1 MTKTKANPTATAPKK
16 TYRDLAF
23 ERLWDTLA
31 QAAGGVLPWHGTT
44 MQALESLMANIDTAM
59 NATKGVAAVLDQPV
73 VDTPDREAGRKLVTA
88 LNDLYPAMQRVERAL
103 VEVERLHWESE
114 EEEPDGQQTDAE
126 RRRF

>member
-1 MTKTKANPTATAPKK
+1 MNPETRTK

-23 ERLWDTLA
+23 ELLWDTLA
-31 QAAGGVLPWHGTT
+31 QAAGGVLPWDGTT
-44 MQALESLMANIDTAM
+44 MQALETLMANIDTAM
-59 NATKGVAAVLDQPV
+59 SATKGVAAVLDQPV
-73 VDTPDREAGRKLVTA
+73 GATPDREAGRKLVTA

-103 VEVERLHWESE
+103 VEVERLHWDLVSE